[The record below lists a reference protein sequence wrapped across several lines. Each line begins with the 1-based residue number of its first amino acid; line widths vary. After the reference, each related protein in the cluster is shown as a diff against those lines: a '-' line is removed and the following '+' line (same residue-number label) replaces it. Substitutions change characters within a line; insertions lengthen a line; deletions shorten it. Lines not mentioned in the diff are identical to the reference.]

1 MTENM
6 RDSILGNSGLN
17 VEAAKR
23 QGKAVFEQGM
33 DAARQGVRA
42 AREGMEYAQDHVGD
56 GVDLV
61 KTWANSLSEFV
72 SGQPLVAVAGAFL
85 IGYLAARMLRRAPS

>member
-23 QGKAVFEQGM
+23 QGKAVFQQGM
-33 DAARQGVRA
+33 DAARQGVSA

-61 KTWANSLSEFV
+61 KSLANSLSEFV
-72 SGQPLVAVAGAFL
+72 SERPLVAVAGAFL